1 MRALDSVV
9 IAATKAIAF
18 FVIACELVGSIV
30 LNKVGLARLDGGIR
44 RTLIGAALI
53 LLVLVLLVAG
63 ARHVV

>member
-1 MRALDSVV
+1 MRALESVV
-9 IAATKAIAF
+9 IGATKAIAF

-63 ARHVV
+63 ARRVV